1 MKTILA
7 YGDSLTYGANPRP
20 DGLRHAYENRWPSV
34 LEQGLGDNVRVI
46 AEGLGGR
53 TTAFD
58 DGSASSDRNGARILP
73 VLLDSHKP
81 LDLVIIMLGSNDLKP
96 AIHGRA
102 ITASYGIRKLIQTVR
117 GHFVNPG
124 EAQPEILIVSPPH
137 LVPTKHAE
145 MGIHFGG
152 EAAIAESKLMA
163 GYYRTRASEYGAHF
177 FDAADVAHADPL
189 DGVHLDPANT
199 RAIGTGL
206 IPVVK
211 SILGL

>member
-81 LDLVIIMLGSNDLKP
+81 LDLVIVMLGSNDLKP

-102 ITASYGIRKLIQTVR
+102 ITASYGIRKLIQVVR

-124 EAQPEILIVSPPH
+124 EVTPKLLIVSPPH
-137 LVPTKHAE
+137 LVPTRHAE
-145 MGIHFGG
+145 MGLHFGG
-152 EAAIAESKLMA
+152 DAAIAESKLMA
-163 GYYRTRASEYGAHF
+163 GYYRTRAQEYGAEF
-177 FDAADVAHADPL
+177 YDAADVAHADPL

-206 IPVVK
+206 VPVVK
-211 SILGL
+211 SLLGL